1 MSERRLFSL
10 HTNNLQSSTVQS
22 LRASAP
28 VKTGKWELPAWE
40 VREDGWGG
48 GSEQNG
54 AGTLTPANNSEL
66 LLLLEV

>member
-1 MSERRLFSL
+1 MSERRLISL
-10 HTNNLQSSTVQS
+10 HTNNLKSNTVQS
-22 LRASAP
+22 LKASAP

-40 VREDGWGG
+40 VEDGWEE

-66 LLLLEV
+66 LHLLEV